1 MQYIHAAAAHNY
13 AARYQD
19 LLIQDQD
26 AVKFLSAELEEEKS
40 EKNTIKYYSLTSL
53 RSAKT
58 AEKIFAVL

>member
-1 MQYIHAAAAHNY
+1 MQYTHAAAAHNY

-40 EKNTIKYYSLTSL
+40 EKT
-53 RSAKT
+53 R
-58 AEKIFAVL
+58 